1 MTNVISFADRKAAR
15 LESAPSHQV
24 VNVATEIECMLNSL
38 RRSMEDVLLLANELH
53 GFTVMQGG
61 NMQPETY
68 RLLMR
73 ANERLSRATGHLQG
87 TAGEL
92 DSAGF
97 NEAGMFFDSFVE
109 LELPVDTSEW
119 YSDIPTPEP
128 A

>member
-1 MTNVISFADRKAAR
+1 MSNVINFADRKAAR
-15 LESAPSHQV
+15 TESAPSHKTI
-24 VNVATEIECMLNSL
+24 NVATEIECMLNSL
-38 RRSMEDVLLLANELH
+38 RSSMEDVLLLANELH

-61 NMQPETY
+61 NMQPETH

-73 ANERLSRATGHLQG
+73 ANERLVKAAGHLQG
-87 TAGEL
+87 TASEL

-97 NEAGMFFDSFVE
+97 NENGEMFDSFVV
-109 LELPVDTSEW
+109 ELPVDTSEW

>member
-1 MTNVISFADRKAAR
+1 MSNVINFADRKAAR
-15 LESAPSHQV
+15 TESAQSHRV
-24 VNVATEIECMLNSL
+24 VNVATEIECFLNDL
-38 RRSMEDVLLLANELH
+38 GKAMEDVLLIAGELQ
-53 GFTVMQGG
+53 GFTVVHGG

-73 ANERLSRATGHLQG
+73 ANERISRATGHLMG
-87 TAGEL
+87 AKGDI

-97 NEAGMFFDSFVE
+97 NENDMFDSLVE
-109 LELPVDTSEW
+109 LELPVDTSDW